1 MTRSLKT
8 AGLHFSI
15 FFNNH
20 KQVSDLPPAIIARMR
35 AATPH
40 RLPTVL
46 TFMVLM
52 VAHGFNRG

>member
-40 RLPTVL
+40 SLPTVL
-46 TFMVLM
+46 TVGKLEE
-52 VAHGFNRG
+52 